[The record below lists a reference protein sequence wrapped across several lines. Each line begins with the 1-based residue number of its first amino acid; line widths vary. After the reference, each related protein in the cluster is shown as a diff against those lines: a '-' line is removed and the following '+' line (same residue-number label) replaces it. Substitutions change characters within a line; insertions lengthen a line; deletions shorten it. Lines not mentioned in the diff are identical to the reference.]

1 MFFLRLEFW
10 PYSVIHLEDFE
21 LLLFLFLNL
30 KCYVKIEFVV
40 LCIACFQCDCR
51 CIVVD
56 FLKIARSQGLNSV
69 DVDTRSKKLLDAL
82 LSIIVDEFYA
92 QPEEKDRSDELIAK
106 KTKIVL
112 LCFVFWILAMA
123 MTFFFSTRVENSIR

>member
-1 MFFLRLEFW
+1 M
-10 PYSVIHLEDFE
+10 
-21 LLLFLFLNL
+21 
-30 KCYVKIEFVV
+30 
-40 LCIACFQCDCR
+40 
-51 CIVVD
+51 VD